1 MSFEA
6 SSEGG
11 LFSTLS
17 NIDDDAFVLYLD
29 ESKAE
34 GRLLE
39 FRYLEEG
46 SQDDRVRVREYAGQE
61 LISDETLNVDTDLSR
76 MMEII
81 SQASRNSERTD
92 EKWWS

>member
-1 MSFEA
+1 M
-6 SSEGG
+6 
-11 LFSTLS
+11 
-17 NIDDDAFVLYLD
+17 
-29 ESKAE
+29 
-34 GRLLE
+34 E

-46 SQDDRVRVREYAGQE
+46 SQDDRVRVREYADQE
-61 LISDETLNVDTDLSR
+61 LISDETLNVETDLSR